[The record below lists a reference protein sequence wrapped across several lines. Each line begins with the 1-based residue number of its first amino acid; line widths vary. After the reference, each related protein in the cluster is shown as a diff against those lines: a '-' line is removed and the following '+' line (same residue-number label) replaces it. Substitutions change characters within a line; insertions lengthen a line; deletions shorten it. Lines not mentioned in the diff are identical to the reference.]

1 MSKLAKAPPP
11 STSIDLHRAVEEAK
25 SYVTASVPESTQR
38 AYRADW
44 EAFTGWCKQHGQTPL
59 PARPEVVAA
68 FIAARAREVR
78 PATLRR
84 CLAAIGKA
92 HKMSGH
98 ANPCGAEPV
107 PATMKGIER
116 TAGNAVKAKAPA
128 TLDAVERMVATLGS
142 DHLEGIRN
150 RAILLLGFAGAFR
163 RSELVALDAENLAWS
178 EQGVVITVPRSK
190 TDQRGAGMTK
200 PIPFVSGRL
209 CAATA
214 LRAWLTASGIKKGP
228 VFRGLHRSGS
238 VQPDALSAQS
248 VALILKSAC
257 LKAGLDPEQ
266 YSGHSLRAGHVTEA
280 RARGVADADTMS
292 VTGHRRVETLN
303 VYDRRGNPFSKTSAG
318 AVQGGRD
325 RK

>member
-1 MSKLAKAPPP
+1 MSKLAKNAPA
-11 STSIDLHRAVEEAK
+11 TSLDLHRAVEEVK
-25 SYVTASVPESTQR
+25 SYVESSVPESTRR
-38 AYRADW
+38 AYRTDW
-44 EAFTGWCKQHGQTPL
+44 EAFTSWCKQHQQTPL
-59 PARPEVVAA
+59 PARPEVIAA
-68 FIAARAREVR
+68 FLAARAREVR

-98 ANPCGAEPV
+98 PNPCGAEPV

-128 TLDAVERMVATLGS
+128 TLDAVERMVGTLAP
-142 DHLEGIRN
+142 DNLEGIRN
-150 RAILLLGFAGAFR
+150 RAILLVGFAGAFR
-163 RSELVALDAENLAWS
+163 RSELVSLSVADLAWS
-178 EQGVVITVPRSK
+178 EQGVVLTIPRSK
-190 TDQRGAGMTK
+190 TDQRGQGMTK

-214 LRAWLTASGIKKGP
+214 LRSWLTASGIKSGP
-228 VFRGLHRSGS
+228 VFRSIHRSGA
-238 VQPDALSAQS
+238 VREGALTPQS
-248 VALILKSAC
+248 VALILKAAC
-257 LKAGLDPEQ
+257 LKAGLNPEE

-280 RARGVADADTMS
+280 RARGVADADTMA

-303 VYDRRGNPFSKTSAG
+303 VYDRRGNPFAKTSAG
-318 AVQGGRD
+318 AVQGP